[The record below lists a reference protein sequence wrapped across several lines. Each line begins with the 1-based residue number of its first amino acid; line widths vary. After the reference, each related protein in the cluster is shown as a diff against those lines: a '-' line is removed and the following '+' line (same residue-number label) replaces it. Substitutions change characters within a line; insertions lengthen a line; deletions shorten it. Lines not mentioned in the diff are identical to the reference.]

1 MLQLLK
7 NVFLFQRDTFFDIG
21 MWCLINFSILP
32 RSVSI
37 FHVFS
42 SSIFLLFKYPKEL
55 IVFFN

>member
-21 MWCLINFSILP
+21 MWYLINFSILP

-37 FHVFS
+37 FHVFP